1 MVFALADAGLVVFDV
16 ADTLLMVVQG
26 LHNIF
31 ARLVLGGGGGGGILG
46 LHGEHMCYIEAE
58 FDAVERFIKDE
69 LGESVLQVL
78 LDFHVCV
85 LFGGWEKIVCA
96 V

>member
-26 LHNIF
+26 LHNIL
-31 ARLVLGGGGGGGILG
+31 ARLVLGGGGGGVLG

-69 LGESVLQVL
+69 LGDGVLQVL
-78 LDFHVCV
+78 LDFHVCG
-85 LFGGWEKIVCA
+85 LFGGGKEVVCA